1 MGINTNNRILN
12 QDTTINTSNNN
23 IKSKTDEKAREA
35 FQDIMGMMSTAD
47 SSNSA
52 CDQNKTV
59 KNTFTKTEKVSYSP
73 VATDKN
79 DTTYKTEKSKDK
91 LENGKL
97 QDDTPKYDIAEKKN
111 DIQKEDTSSKS
122 DAVSNDETVSKSETI
137 SNDETVSSPDACNVI
152 SEVGEETEI
161 HMATDV
167 AAIIISNISEIL
179 NVSVEEIEAAIQ
191 KLDMN
196 MSDLLDENSVKNL
209 VLKLESAT
217 EIDLLI
223 NEELGQ
229 NIKDILENIRGLLES
244 VDIDNTIKTLD
255 VDLTG
260 DSEIITDTVSDENVE
275 TEVQPET
282 FERPSD
288 GAQKESGVPEI
299 KSEYHSTAS
308 QTGQN
313 QSQSG
318 DDRGGQQMTS
328 ADARTIDG
336 IAQALANAVNNSG
349 QIGEFEGDVQAADI
363 VRQVVEQIKTNIN
376 DKIRS
381 LEIRLNPENLGR
393 VQISVTTKNGVM
405 QAQIIAETEA
415 AKNAIEGSLAL
426 LKETFNENELKVEA
440 VEVMVATYDFFKEE
454 QDAGNDQSEQKKSS
468 HGGNSENIN
477 DDIVDEELSE
487 AQQLEKDMMQ
497 QAGNSVSYS
506 I

>member
-1 MGINTNNRILN
+1 MLAEIMGINTNNRILN

-73 VATDKN
+73 VAADKN
-79 DTTYKTEKSKDK
+79 DTTYKTEKPKDK
-91 LENGKL
+91 LENSKL
-97 QDDTPKYDIAEKKN
+97 QDDTQKNDISEKNN
-111 DIQKEDTSSKS
+111 DIQKKDTSSKS
-122 DAVSNDETVSKSETI
+122 DATSKSETVSKS
-137 SNDETVSSPDACNVI
+137 DADNVI
-152 SEVGEETEI
+152 SETGEDTEI
-161 HMATDV
+161 DMATDV

-191 KLDMN
+191 ELDMN
-196 MSDLLDENSVKNL
+196 VSDLLDENSVKNL

-217 EIDLLI
+217 EVDLLI

-229 NIKDILENIRGLLES
+229 NINDILEDIRGLLES
-244 VDIDNTIKTLD
+244 VDIDNTIKTRD
-255 VDLTG
+255 VDLIG
-260 DSEIITDTVSDENVE
+260 DSEIITDTVSDGSVE

-282 FERPSD
+282 VERPSD
-288 GAQKESGVPEI
+288 GAQKESDVPEI

-308 QTGQN
+308 ETGQN

-454 QDAGNDQSEQKKSS
+454 QDAGKDQNDQKKSS

-497 QAGNSVSYS
+497 QSGNSVSYS